1 MSLLFVGLE
10 PGLGEPLITHLV
22 AQDDEVRV
30 VEPDSGRAAHWKE
43 LGAYVAR
50 GDGVDADLIER
61 AAQNVRTIVVLERA
75 TEDLGRAVEAALE
88 GAALAGVGR
97 VVVCA
102 SSVPRS
108 VVDRL
113 RASSLEYVAMSFGG
127 RRRLFGSRS
136 APESTIT
143 VAIDAADD
151 LAGPVKLELD
161 LSQPDALDSL
171 GIT

>member
-1 MSLLFVGLE
+1 
-10 PGLGEPLITHLV
+10 
-22 AQDDEVRV
+22 
-30 VEPDSGRAAHWKE
+30 
-43 LGAYVAR
+43 
-50 GDGVDADLIER
+50 
-61 AAQNVRTIVVLERA
+61 
-75 TEDLGRAVEAALE
+75 
-88 GAALAGVGR
+88 
-97 VVVCA
+97 
-102 SSVPRS
+102 
-108 VVDRL
+108 
-113 RASSLEYVAMSFGG
+113 MSFGG